1 MRKEFKPVRIA
12 VIGTLC
18 RDRIIRPDKSVTNS
32 FGGIAYTI
40 LTLAS
45 LLESKAEIIPI
56 CNVGLDRFSDAVDLF
71 KQSPDVKLNGLS
83 RVEEKNNAV
92 TLIYKDS
99 QNREEILAGGVPS
112 LRWEQ
117 VEPFL
122 DADYILI
129 NFISGWDIELEAL
142 QKVRKKSKAK
152 IYLDL
157 HSLTLGMDEKGRRFS
172 KKPKDCEKYVACA
185 DYLQLNQTE
194 LETILGKK
202 IKKADLAE
210 TSGQLVEL
218 GPEMVMVTL
227 SDRGCHLT
235 YRSVDNENV
244 YKELVSKPVSP
255 VVDTT
260 GCGDV
265 FGAGFLAK
273 LIVTKDPVQAA
284 DFANYVAGLKAT
296 FSGLEGLRYFTP
308 LDLEF
313 A

>member
-1 MRKEFKPVRIA
+1 MKKEFRPVRIA

-18 RDRIIRPDKSVTNS
+18 WDRIIRPDKSVTES
-32 FGGIAYTI
+32 FGGVAYTI

-56 CNVGLDRFSDAVDLF
+56 CNIGQDRFSDAVDLF

-83 RVEEKNNAV
+83 RVEERNNAV

-99 QNREEILAGGVPS
+99 QTREEILEGGVPS
-112 LRWEQ
+112 LRLEQ
-117 VEPFL
+117 VGPFL
-122 DADYILI
+122 DVDYILI

-142 QKVRKKSKAK
+142 QKIRKKSQAK

-157 HSLTLGMDEKGRRFS
+157 HSLTLGIDDKGRRFS
-172 KKPKDCEKYVACA
+172 KKPKGWEEYLACA

-194 LETILGKK
+194 LETILGRKLKK
-202 IKKADLAE
+202 SDLKGA
-210 TSGQLVEL
+210 SGQLMEL
-218 GPEMVMVTL
+218 GQEMVMVTL

-235 YRSVDNENV
+235 CRSVDNENV
-244 YKELVSKPVSP
+244 CRELVSKPVRP
-255 VVDTT
+255 VADTT

-273 LIVTKDPVQAA
+273 LIATNDPVQAA

>member
-1 MRKEFKPVRIA
+1 MKKELKPVRIA

-18 RDRIIRPDKSVTNS
+18 WDRIIRPDKTVTES

-45 LLESKAEIIPI
+45 LLESKAQIIPI
-56 CNVGLDRFSDAVDLF
+56 GNIGQDRFSDAVDLF

-83 RVEEKNNAV
+83 QVEEKNNAV
-92 TLIYKDS
+92 TLIYNDS
-99 QNREEILAGGVPS
+99 QTREEILEGGVPS
-112 LRWEQ
+112 LRLEQ

-157 HSLTLGMDEKGRRFS
+157 HSMTLGMDDKGRRFS
-172 KKPKDCEKYVACA
+172 KKPKDWEEHVACA

-202 IKKADLAE
+202 LKNSDLKE
-210 TSGQLVEL
+210 TSGQLMEL
-218 GPEMVMVTL
+218 GPEMVIITL

-235 YRSVDNENV
+235 YRLTDNENV
-244 YKELVSKPVSP
+244 YKELLSKPVSP
-255 VVDTT
+255 VADTT

-273 LIVTKDPVQAA
+273 LFATNDPVQAA

>member
-1 MRKEFKPVRIA
+1 MKKELKPVRIA

-18 RDRIIRPDKSVTNS
+18 RDRIIRPDKAVTES

-56 CNVGLDRFSDAVDLF
+56 CNVGQDHYFEAVNLF
-71 KQSPDVKLNGLS
+71 KQNPDINLASLIKVKQ
-83 RVEEKNNAV
+83 KNNSV
-92 TLIYKDS
+92 TLTYKNS
-99 QNREEILAGGVPS
+99 QHREEILEGGVPT
-112 LRWEQ
+112 LEFDQ
-117 VEPFL
+117 VKPFL
-122 DADYILI
+122 NVDYLLI
-129 NFISGWDIELEAL
+129 NFISGWDIKLEAL
-142 QKVRKKSKAK
+142 QKMRKESQAK

-157 HSLTLGMDEKGRRFS
+157 HSLTLGIDDKGRRFL
-172 KKPKDCEKYVACA
+172 KKPENWEEYVACA

-202 IKKADLAE
+202 IKRADLAE
-210 TSGQLVEL
+210 TSSQLGKL
-218 GPEMVMVTL
+218 GPEMVLVTL
-227 SDRGCHLT
+227 SDNGCHLT

-244 YKELVSKPVSP
+244 YNELVSKPVSP

-273 LIVTKDPVQAA
+273 LFATNDPVQAA

-296 FSGLEGLRYFTP
+296 FSGLGGLRYFTP